1 MLSRL
6 GNIFRVPDLRNKVLF
21 TLLIIA
27 LYQVGA
33 NVPVPGVS
41 WSQLQKLQAEA
52 GSSGVL
58 GFLNLFSGGA
68 LVRLAVFGL
77 GIMPYITSSIIIQL
91 LTTVIPKLEEW
102 RDQGAVGQKKITQ
115 TTRYLTIALALMQS
129 TGLVYAFHGH
139 DAALLGTN
147 IDLIPKFTIQ
157 LGAFMVLIL
166 TAGTAFVM
174 WLAELITQRGIGQGM
189 SILIFANVVASIP
202 SGGKAIY
209 EEGGAVK
216 FTVMLLVSL
225 LLLVVIVFM
234 DQGQRRIPVTF
245 AKRVVGRRMY
255 GGQSTYIPLKVNQSG
270 VIPIIFASSVL
281 YIPVLLSNVIPWQ
294 SFQSFVKNNIQPTS
308 LIYIFLY
315 FVLIVVFTF
324 FYVYVAFD
332 PHQQADIIR
341 KQGGFIPGIRPGPPT
356 ERYFAHILNRITVP
370 GALFLA
376 SVAVVPSILMALWNI
391 NKFPFFGTTLLISV
405 GVALDNDEADRQPAD
420 DAQLRGLPQ
429 VGWWYPASG
438 SWSSASRGP
447 ARGRSA
453 CACRTTSSCPMS
465 PPATCCGPRSS
476 LRTPLGQ
483 RAKALMDQGELI
495 PDDLVMEM
503 VGQRLD
509 RRRHASPRLHPRRLP
524 ADRSPRPRTSPS
536 CSSPTCSTSCSTSR
550 CRRRWCSSAWRRAG
564 SASTAGRTTP

>member
-6 GNIFRVPDLRNKVLF
+6 GNIFRVPDLRNKVVF
-21 TLLIIA
+21 TLFIIV
-27 LYQVGA
+27 LYQLGA

-41 WSQLQKLQAEA
+41 WSKLQQLESSA
-52 GSSGVL
+52 GSAGVL

-91 LTTVIPKLEEW
+91 LSTVIPKLEEW

-115 TTRYLTIALALMQS
+115 TTRYLTIALALMQA

-139 DAALLGTN
+139 DSALLGTT
-147 IDLIPKFTIQ
+147 IDLIPKFTVP

-166 TAGTAFVM
+166 TAGTAMVM

-189 SILIFANVVASIP
+189 SILIFANVVATIP
-202 SGGKAIY
+202 SGGKGIY
-209 EEGGAVK
+209 EEGGALK
-216 FTVMLLVSL
+216 FFVILVISL
-225 LLLVVIVFM
+225 LLLVFIVFM

-281 YIPVLLSNVIPWQ
+281 YIPVLLSNVIPWHT
-294 SFQSFVKNNIQPTS
+294 FQSFVKNNIQPTS
-308 LIYIFLY
+308 LIYIGIY
-315 FVLIVVFTF
+315 FVLIVAFTF

-376 SVAVVPSILMALWNI
+376 SVAVVPSILMALWNL
-391 NKFPFFGTTLLISV
+391 NRFPFYGTTLLISV
-405 GVALDNDEADRQPAD
+405 GVALTTMRQID
-420 DAQLRGLPQ
+420 SQLMMRNYEGFL
-429 VGWWYPASG
+429 
-438 SWSSASRGP
+438 
-447 ARGRSA
+447 
-453 CACRTTSSCPMS
+453 
-465 PPATCCGPRSS
+465 
-476 LRTPLGQ
+476 
-483 RAKALMDQGELI
+483 K
-495 PDDLVMEM
+495 
-503 VGQRLD
+503 
-509 RRRHASPRLHPRRLP
+509 
-524 ADRSPRPRTSPS
+524 
-536 CSSPTCSTSCSTSR
+536 
-550 CRRRWCSSAWRRAG
+550 
-564 SASTAGRTTP
+564 